1 MRQASHRHSV
11 SNEYSRRP
19 PPAPDRERRD
29 DEVDGLGLGVNQSRD
44 PEIINGDGA
53 LIRGLLRLLTA
64 LRAKATVPAVE
75 WEKYEAV
82 FDQTDMEK

>member
-1 MRQASHRHSV
+1 MENFNAQI
-11 SNEYSRRP
+11 
-19 PPAPDRERRD
+19 D
-29 DEVDGLGLGVNQSRD
+29 DQKLDLILTAESGVCDHLDQSRD